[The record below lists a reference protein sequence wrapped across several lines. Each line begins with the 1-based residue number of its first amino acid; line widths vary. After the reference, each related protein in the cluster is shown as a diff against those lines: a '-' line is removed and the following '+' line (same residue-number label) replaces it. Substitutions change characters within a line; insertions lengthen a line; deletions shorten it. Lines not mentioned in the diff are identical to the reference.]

1 MAVWLV
7 RIIDGQDPAQ
17 PTEPRFADVG
27 TDLWWAGH
35 AERLAE
41 LGITL
46 GCSTEPLEYCPDRPV
61 TRAQMASFLVR
72 AFEIAA
78 AEVAGFEDTAN
89 NTHRTNIE
97 ALAAA
102 GITLGCET
110 DPPSFCPRDPT
121 TRAQMAS
128 FLTRALE
135 TREPTQTGYQPN
147 HPAPN

>member
-7 RIIDGQDPAQ
+7 RIIDGQDPTQ

-46 GCSTEPLEYCPDRPV
+46 GCSTEPAEYCPDRPV

-78 AEVAGFEDTAN
+78 AEVSGFEDTAN
-89 NTHRTNIE
+89 NTHRANIE

-102 GITLGCET
+102 GITLGCAT

-128 FLTRALE
+128 FLTRALA
-135 TREPTQTGYQPN
+135 TREQPTQTG
-147 HPAPN
+147 